1 MRTSLSLSGTAAAIV
16 LALAAC
22 SEPFEVDN
30 TDNPDRARVLANPAD
45 VEALVGSLY
54 QSITSATLGGIART
68 NTGMMTASFMNASAL
83 NNNGLGP
90 RSGIPRGQIDNGRG
104 NTFQADNF
112 ADYRIHSQTARAAS
126 DALARV
132 AAGGFLLG
140 DQAQTDR
147 MVAFAHFARGVALGN
162 LALVYDSAGIPR
174 ATDDPTLIP
183 PLEGYQAV
191 MEEALDALDSALVY
205 TAKPDVPD
213 IDASWFNRAADV
225 PVAEFEQ
232 LVHSYAARF
241 RAGVARSLEENQDVD
256 WAQVEADAAA
266 GITSNFTVGM
276 QPSAGWD
283 YQWLDAQLHFRD
295 ANWHQMTYYYI
306 GMADTTGAYGTW
318 LGEDRETRAAF
329 LIRTPD
335 RRFPSGDTRAEQNAV
350 GGYTVGQTEFPLPAG
365 IYFRNRVPGLDQSLT
380 GWQSSFY
387 DHYRWRAFSL
397 AGRVGQFPIMTETE
411 IDMLEAEA
419 KIYQGEIATAAPL
432 IDKTRV
438 PNGLPALTGAVTSAT
453 QPVPGGNACVPRI
466 PASTSGSAT
475 VCGTILD
482 AMKWEKRMET
492 AYTNY
497 GGWFFDVRR
506 WGELP
511 VGTAV
516 HWPVP
521 FQELDARRLPLYNTG
536 GAAGS
541 NTGRAAPSIFG
552 FGEGTR

>member
-1 MRTSLSLSGTAAAIV
+1 MRTSLSLSGTAAALV

-22 SEPFEVDN
+22 SDALDVDN

-54 QSITSATLGGIART
+54 QSITDATLGDIERT
-68 NTGMMTASFMNASAL
+68 NTGMMTASFMNSSAL

-104 NTFQADNF
+104 NTFQEDNF

-132 AAGGFLLG
+132 AAGGFLL
-140 DQAQTDR
+140 DSQEQTDR
-147 MVAFAHFARGVALGN
+147 MVAFAHFTRGVALGN
-162 LALVYDSAGIPR
+162 LALVYDSAGVPR
-174 ATDDPTLIP
+174 PTDDPTLIP
-183 PLEGYQAV
+183 ALEGYEAV
-191 MEEALDALDSALVY
+191 MEEALAALDSALVY

-213 IDASWFNRAADV
+213 IDAGWFNRDEDMPIAD
-225 PVAEFEQ
+225 FERV
-232 LVHSYAARF
+232 VHSYAARF
-241 RAGVARSLEENQDVD
+241 RAGVARSLAENQEVD

-266 GITSNFTVGM
+266 GIEEDFTIGM
-276 QPSAGWD
+276 QPAAGWD
-283 YQWLDAQLHFRD
+283 YEWLDAQLHFRD
-295 ANWHQMTYYYI
+295 ANWHQMNYYFI

-318 LGEDRETRAAF
+318 LNQDRETRAAF

-335 RRFPSGDTRAEQNAV
+335 KRFPAGETRAAQNAV
-350 GGYTVGQTEFPLPAG
+350 FQGNPPAG
-365 IYFRNRVPGLDQSLT
+365 VYFRNRAPGLDQALT
-380 GWQSSFY
+380 GWQNSMY

-397 AGRVGQFPIMTETE
+397 AGRVGQFPVMTETE

-419 KIYQGEIATAAPL
+419 KIYQGEITTAAPL

-438 PNGLPALTGAVTSAT
+438 PNGLPALTGVITTAT
-453 QPVPGGNACVPRI
+453 QPVPGGNACVPKI
-466 PASTSGSAT
+466 PASTSGAAL